1 MASFARHSTSTI
13 RMPVELASPT
23 ILLRLKCKW
32 SIFIV
37 SHRIVNSV
45 ACFRCCVDHSVL
57 CKYFAV
63 VSCCW
68 WIEIRM
74 DYIGQC
80 SNSSSSPT
88 YFVRKMFLLWWNH
101 SFVICAWHT
110 AHTHTHTLE
119 TRASTSDGTLHY
131 SSGAKRFVFLSRR
144 SCMGAQAMGACEII
158 RDKCL
163 TNLVIDKIRPKP
175 PCTRRRIIIFIELI
189 NYHRNGSERM
199 GSVWEFHFE
208 NGKWKPSKMDAA
220 WTTLIE
226 ARCVGT
232 TVTAVVA
239 HAFF

>member
-1 MASFARHSTSTI
+1 MVSFARYSTSTI
-13 RMPVELASPT
+13 HMPVELASPT

-45 ACFRCCVDHSVL
+45 ACFRCTVGHSVL

-101 SFVICAWHT
+101 SFLICAWHT
-110 AHTHTHTLE
+110 AHTHTY
-119 TRASTSDGTLHY
+119 TRNSSIDIWWNSALFIRCQEIRISLASILHGRTSDG
-131 SSGAKRFVFLSRR
+131 
-144 SCMGAQAMGACEII
+144 C
-158 RDKCL
+158 
-163 TNLVIDKIRPKP
+163 
-175 PCTRRRIIIFIELI
+175 
-189 NYHRNGSERM
+189 
-199 GSVWEFHFE
+199 VWNH
-208 NGKWKPSKMDAA
+208 
-220 WTTLIE
+220 
-226 ARCVGT
+226 
-232 TVTAVVA
+232 
-239 HAFF
+239 